1 MRELAKI
8 TEGIIGQPM
17 FNIFK
22 KVNEMERSGR
32 KVYHFELGD
41 SDFKS
46 HLHIREATKD
56 ALDRDET
63 HYVEHVGILELRR
76 AIADHAEEHLRF
88 RPGLNQ
94 VVVIPAN
101 AVIDFV
107 IRCVADPGDEIVF
120 SDPGFS
126 TYIAVVSYAGVKWVG
141 VPTKEEDAFHLDP
154 DEIAKR
160 ITDKTRLLIINTP
173 NNPTG
178 AVLSKEEVEAIYK
191 VAEERDISL
200 LSDEIYSR
208 VVYGKVHHSAG
219 VHDKCKE
226 RTIVLNGF
234 SKGYSMPG
242 WRLGYAIGPE
252 DVIEKMGMLFQTIYT
267 CAPPFIQRAG
277 IAALKGNQQVIE
289 ERIEKFRM
297 LRDLLVERLNEI
309 PGISCPAPDGAYY
322 VFPNIRDTGMSSA
335 EFADFVLERAGVT
348 LVPGTCFGTH
358 GEGHVRMSF
367 TKEPEIIE
375 EACAR
380 MKDALSEFM
389 SGTEERETA
398 KL

>member
-94 VVVIPAN
+94 IVVIPAN

-107 IRCVADPGDEIVF
+107 IRCVADPGNEVVF

-126 TYIAVVSYAGVKWVG
+126 TYIAVVSYAGVKWVD

-191 VAEERDISL
+191 VAEERDIFL

-335 EFADFVLERAGVT
+335 EFADFVLDRAGVT

>member
-1 MRELAKI
+1 MRKLARI

-32 KVYHFELGD
+32 EVYHFELGD

-46 HLHIREATKD
+46 HVHIREATKD

-63 HYVEHVGILELRR
+63 HYVEHVGMLELRK
-76 AIADHAEEHLRF
+76 AIADHAEGHLGF

-94 VVVIPAN
+94 IVVIPAN

-107 IRCVADPGDEIVF
+107 IRCLADPGDEIVF

-126 TYIAVVSYAGVKWVG
+126 TYIAVANYLGVNEVR
-141 VPTKEEDAFHLDP
+141 VPTREEDGFHLDP

-160 ITDKTRLLIINTP
+160 ITDRTRLLIINTP

-178 AVLSKEEVEAIYK
+178 AVLSKEEVEAIYR
-191 VAEERDISL
+191 VAHEKDIFL

-219 VHDKCKE
+219 VHDGCKE
-226 RTIVLNGF
+226 RVIVLNGF

-252 DVIEKMGMLFQTIYT
+252 KVIEKMGMLFQTIYT
-267 CAPPFIQRAG
+267 CAPPFIQYG
-277 IAALKGNQQVIE
+277 GVAALKGDQHVIE
-289 ERIEKFRM
+289 ERIKKFRM

-309 PGISCPAPDGAYY
+309 PGISCPVPDGAYY
-322 VFPNIRDTGMSSA
+322 VFPNIRNTGLSSP
-335 EFADFVLERAGVT
+335 EFADLVLERAGVT
-348 LVPGTCFGTH
+348 LVPGTCFGEH
-358 GEGHVRMSF
+358 GEGHVRMCF

-380 MKDALSEFM
+380 MKNALSEFT
-389 SGTEERETA
+389 SRTEERETV

>member
-1 MRELAKI
+1 MRKLARI

-22 KVNEMERSGR
+22 KVIEMERSGR
-32 KVYHFELGD
+32 KVFHFELGD
-41 SDFKS
+41 SDFNS
-46 HLHIREATKD
+46 HPHIRQATQE

-63 HYVEHVGILELRR
+63 HYVEHTGILELRK
-76 AIADHAEEHLRF
+76 AIADHTEEYLGF

-107 IRCVADPGDEIVF
+107 IRCVADPGDEIIF

-126 TYIAVVSYAGVKWVG
+126 TYIAVANYLGVRRVP
-141 VPTKEEDAFHLDP
+141 VPTKEEDSFHLEP

-160 ITDKTRLLIINTP
+160 ITDKTRLLIINSP

-178 AVLSKEEVEAIYK
+178 AVLGKEEVKAIYRI
-191 VAEERDISL
+191 AEEKDIFI

-208 VVYGKVHHSAG
+208 IIYGKAHYSPG
-219 VHDKCKE
+219 IHDQCKE
-226 RTIVLNGF
+226 RTIILNGF

-252 DVIEKMGMLFQTIYT
+252 KVIEKMGMLFQTIYT

-289 ERIEKFRM
+289 ERINRFRR
-297 LRDLLVERLNEI
+297 LRDLSVERLNEI
-309 PGISCPAPDGAYY
+309 PGISCPVPDGAYY
-322 VFPNIRDTGMSSA
+322 VFPNIRNTGMSSA

-348 LVPGTCFGTH
+348 LVPGTCFGEH
-358 GEGHVRMSF
+358 GEGHVRMCF
-367 TKEPEIIE
+367 TKEPAIIE
-375 EACAR
+375 EACAG
-380 MKDALSEFM
+380 MKDAVSEFM
-389 SGTEERETA
+389 SGAEEKKTA